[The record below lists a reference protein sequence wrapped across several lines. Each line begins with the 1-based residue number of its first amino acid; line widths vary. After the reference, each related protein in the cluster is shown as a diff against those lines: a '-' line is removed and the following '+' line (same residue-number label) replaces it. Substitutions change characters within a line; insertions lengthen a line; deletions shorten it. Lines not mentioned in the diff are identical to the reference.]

1 MKRFGNFVLEELLHS
16 GRLAEVWRAQWLT
29 PSAPDYRT
37 VALKILRQ
45 EYSYSPR
52 EIERFNNEIRAT
64 YQLRHPNIAAPVDW
78 GIVEDRRYFATQWIP
93 GRPLSEWT
101 GRGPLPY
108 PFAMHVLGKIA
119 VALDH
124 AHRKG
129 IIHRDIKPQ
138 NVLITASGE
147 PFLLDF
153 GIALAKNVVRVTIVG
168 EVIGTAAYMAPE
180 MVKSEPDAL
189 SPQTDI
195 YSLGVLAYEMLV
207 GRTPFQGNLMT
218 LTYHHVHS
226 RPPRASDLNPTLSPA
241 VDYCLER
248 AMNKQPRG
256 RYSSAQNFVNQLQ
269 GALKGEMRAMD
280 TLHGIR
286 RDRPTLFPLIVGL
299 GGGLLMVA
307 LIVALLTMS

>member
-16 GRLAEVWRAQWLT
+16 GRLVEVWRAQWLT
-29 PSAPDYRT
+29 PSAPEYRL

-52 EIERFNNEIRAT
+52 EIERFINEIRAT
-64 YQLRHPNIAAPVDW
+64 YQLRHPHIAAPVDW

-101 GRGPLPY
+101 GRGPLPHS
-108 PFAMHVLGKIA
+108 FTLHVLGKIA
-119 VALDH
+119 EALDH

-147 PFLLDF
+147 PYLVDF
-153 GIALAKNVVRVTIVG
+153 GIALAKNVVRVTMVG
-168 EVIGTAAYMAPE
+168 EIIGTAAYMAPE
-180 MVKSEPDAL
+180 MVKSEPDTL

-207 GRTPFQGNLMT
+207 GRTPFQGNLIT
-218 LTYHHVHS
+218 LTYHHVNS
-226 RPPRASDLNPTLSPA
+226 RPPRASVLNPSLSPA
-241 VDYCLER
+241 VDRCLER
-248 AMNKQPRG
+248 AMAKQPRG
-256 RYSSAQNFVNQLQ
+256 RHSSAQSFVNHLQ
-269 GALKGEMRAMD
+269 SALRGEMRAMD
-280 TLHGIR
+280 TIHGFR
-286 RDRPTLFPLIVGL
+286 RKRPTLFPVMLGL
-299 GGGLLMVA
+299 GGGLLTIA
-307 LIVALLTMS
+307 LIIALITMS